1 MDTEKTEKNE
11 LDFAARMKTAIE
23 PAREVE
29 DRELRNAFA
38 ARLKQA
44 AARTDVVPIEFNGT
58 RIEVRRGGTLLGAA
72 MKNGVRLMHV
82 CGGRTLCATCRVVVE
97 SGEDN
102 LTPMRGSEKFSLR
115 WHLSVSPRTR
125 LACQARVNGP
135 VEVES
140 VFPLCGELPNG

>member
-1 MDTEKTEKNE
+1 MDTETTEK
-11 LDFAARMKTAIE
+11 DFAARMKTAIE
-23 PAREVE
+23 PARAVDE
-29 DRELRNAFA
+29 RELRNAFA
-38 ARLKQA
+38 ARLKRVA
-44 AARTDVVPIEFNGT
+44 AQPDVVPIEFNGT
-58 RIEVRRGGTLLGAA
+58 RVEIRRGGTLLGAA

-82 CGGRTLCATCRVVVE
+82 CGARTLCATCRVVVE

-102 LTPMRGSEKFSLR
+102 LTPMSGSEKFSLR

-135 VEVES
+135 VEVEA

>member
-1 MDTEKTEKNE
+1 MDTETTEK
-11 LDFAARMKTAIE
+11 DFAARMKTAVE
-23 PAREVE
+23 PPLGVD
-29 DRELRNAFA
+29 DRELRNTFA
-38 ARLKQA
+38 ARLKQVA
-44 AARTDVVPIEFNGT
+44 ERPDIVPIEFNGT

-82 CGGRTLCATCRVVVE
+82 CGARTLCATCRVVVE

-102 LTPMRGSEKFSLR
+102 LTAMRGSEKFSLR
-115 WHLSVSPRTR
+115 WHLSVNPRTR